1 MNLIDAHVTKVINKK
16 QYTSPADWT
25 PLEGITYDIF
35 TVEYWDDGGGG
46 QITDLWFK
54 ADLNMDIQPGYVFQH

>member
-16 QYTSPADWT
+16 QYTAPKEWNELADT
-25 PLEGITYDIF
+25 VYDIF

-46 QITDLWFK
+46 QVKDLWFK
-54 ADLNMDIQPGYVFQH
+54 AELNKDIQPGYVFQH